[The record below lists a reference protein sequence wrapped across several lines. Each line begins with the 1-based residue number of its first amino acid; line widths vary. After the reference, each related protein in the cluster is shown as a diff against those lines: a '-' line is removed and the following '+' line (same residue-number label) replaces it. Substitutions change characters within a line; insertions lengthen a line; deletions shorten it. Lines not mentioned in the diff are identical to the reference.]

1 MGFSLEL
8 QRKKKWKKGLDGT
21 QREREGVEKS
31 ELS

>member
-21 QREREGVEKS
+21 QREREEVEKK
-31 ELS
+31 